1 MKRFTYLVTAF
12 FLTITMTLNAQ
23 WALGVIGGLN
33 ISTLEADADISSQ
46 WNWGAGAV
54 VDYYFTE
61 NIAVRVEPMYLIKG
75 GIKEAENDDP
85 RIDISL
91 SVIEVPILFKYDFGT
106 SDKFYLI
113 AGPSIGYVLSNE
125 IVADIQG
132 FSFTADVTDLTEEI
146 DFSAALGCGVS
157 APVGIA
163 EIFIEA
169 RYTLGFNNLQK
180 GGTFEAESGPLKI
193 QGEMDKEVDKYKTRG
208 FQLMAGVTFPL

>member
-12 FLTITMTLNAQ
+12 FLTITMTVNAQ
-23 WALGVIGGLN
+23 WDLGVIGGLN

-169 RYTLGFNNLQK
+169 KYTYGFTNLQK

>member
-12 FLTITMTLNAQ
+12 LLTITMSANAQ
-23 WALGVIGGLN
+23 WHLGAVGGLN
-33 ISTLEADADISSQ
+33 ISTLEADAEITSQ

-75 GIKEAENDDP
+75 GTKEPENDDP
-85 RIDISL
+85 RIDISISL
-91 SVIEVPILFKYDFGT
+91 IEVPIFFKYDFGT
-106 SDKFYLI
+106 TDKFYLI

-132 FSFTADVTDLTEEI
+132 FSFTADITDLTEKI
-146 DFSAALGCGVS
+146 DISAALGCGVS

-169 RYTLGFNNLQK
+169 RYTLGFTNLQK